1 MYDVLKL
8 RSKKSFTQ
16 ALLSKFYY
24 QSLKLDCNY
33 NLINFVKQISKN
45 RLKTEES
52 SH

>member
-1 MYDVLKL
+1 MYDV
-8 RSKKSFTQ
+8 SFQ
-16 ALLSKFYY
+16 ARKFHAGILLSKFYY

-45 RLKTEES
+45 HRKTEES